1 MKIKIKTGYCLRRG
15 VNVFPGDVIEATR
28 PEALRAFAL
37 GRAVPA
43 AEDEQAVDIATPADA
58 HPAALAAQKPRN
70 KWGRK

>member
-1 MKIKIKTGYCLRRG
+1 MKIKIKTGYCLRAG
-15 VNVFPGDVIEATR
+15 VNVFPGEVVNATR

-43 AEDEQAVDIATPADA
+43 AEDEKAADVAPADA
-58 HPAALAAQKPRN
+58 QPAALAAQKPAR

>member
-15 VNVFPGDVIEATR
+15 VDVFPGDVIEAT
-28 PEALRAFAL
+28 PHEALRAFAL

-43 AEDEQAVDIATPADA
+43 AEDAQAADVSTADA
-58 HPAALAAQKPRN
+58 QPAALAAQKPRT

>member
-1 MKIKIKTGYCLRRG
+1 MKIKIKTGYCLRAG
-15 VNVFPGDVIEATR
+15 VDVHPGQVVEATR

-43 AEDEQAVDIATPADA
+43 AEDAPAADVAPAVAQ
-58 HPAALAAQKPRN
+58 PAALAAQKPQR